1 MATSNTAVATQ
12 QATQQA
18 TGLKAFNQ
26 TLTSDKMGTYLS
38 QVLQE
43 RKNSFINN
51 IVALVGSN
59 TNLQKCNP
67 LTVIYAG
74 IKATAL
80 GLPLDPNLGQA
91 YVIPYGTNAQFQVGY
106 KGFIQLAIRSGQFKT
121 LNTIEVKEGELE
133 EFDLLSGELTFKAKP
148 NRHTLATIG
157 YVAFFELLN
166 GFRKSLYMTL
176 EEVLAHRNKFSKAH
190 ESYLKLKEKFDNGKL
205 RDEPKASTWDT
216 DFDAMA
222 KKTVLK
228 LLLNR
233 YAPMSIEMQNAVTA
247 DQAVFK
253 KDADSPEYVDN
264 PFAGTEEASYEE
276 VHEED
281 TPLAE
286 VVENL
291 KNLHTDDEV
300 TAYAKSVKCSDR
312 GFFEAVRH
320 RKNEIAQELNAHAN
334 EVMADWGA
342 TPEEGAKPANHYD
355 A

>member
-1 MATSNTAVATQ
+1 MATSNTAVSTQ
-12 QATQQA
+12 QATGQA

-26 TLTSDKMGTYLS
+26 TITSDRMGAYLT

-43 RKNSFINN
+43 RKNSFVNN
-51 IVALVGSN
+51 IVALVGSS
-59 TNLQKCNP
+59 TKLQKCDP
-67 LTVIYAG
+67 MTVIYAG

-91 YVIPYGTNAQFQVGY
+91 YVVPYGTNAQFQVGY

-133 EFDLLSGELTFKAKP
+133 KFDLLSGELTFKAKP

-157 YVAFFELLN
+157 YVSFFELLN

-176 EEVLAHRNKFSKAH
+176 EEVQAHRAKFSKAID
-190 ESYLKLKEKFDNGKL
+190 SPWN
-205 RDEPKASTWDT
+205 T

-222 KKTVLK
+222 KKTVIK

-233 YAPMSIEMQNAVTA
+233 YAPMSIEMQSAVTA

-253 KDADSPEYVDN
+253 KDADSPEYVDT

-276 VHEED
+276 VNEED

-320 RKNEIAQELNAHAN
+320 RKNEIAQELNAHAS

-342 TPEEGAKPANHYD
+342 SLEEKAKPTNHYD

>member
-43 RKNSFINN
+43 RKNSFVNN
-51 IVALVGSN
+51 LVALVGSN
-59 TNLQKCNP
+59 TMLQKCNP

-91 YVIPYGTNAQFQVGY
+91 YVIPYGTDAQFQVGY

-176 EEVLAHRNKFSKAH
+176 EEVQAHRAKFSKARK
-190 ESYLKLKEKFDNGKL
+190 S
-205 RDEPKASTWDT
+205 PWDT

-233 YAPMSIEMQNAVTA
+233 YAPMSIEMQSAVTA

-276 VHEED
+276 VNEEG

-320 RKNEIAQELNAHAN
+320 RKNEIAQEMNAHAE

-342 TPEEGAKPANHYD
+342 TPEEKAKPTNHYD

>member
-26 TLTSDKMGTYLS
+26 TITSDRMGAYLT

-43 RKNSFINN
+43 RKNSFVNN

-59 TNLQKCNP
+59 DKLQKCDP

-91 YVIPYGTNAQFQVGY
+91 YVIPYKQDAQFQVGY

-148 NRHTLATIG
+148 NRHTLPTTG

-176 EEVLAHRNKFSKAH
+176 EEVQAHRAKFSKAK
-190 ESYLKLKEKFDNGKL
+190 ESPWN
-205 RDEPKASTWDT
+205 T

-233 YAPMSIEMQNAVTA
+233 YAPMSIEMQSAVTS

-264 PFAGTEEASYEE
+264 PFAGTEANYEE
-276 VHEED
+276 VTEED

-300 TAYAKSVKCSDR
+300 TAYAKSVKCSDK

-320 RKNEIAQELNAHAN
+320 RKNEIAQELNAHAE

-342 TPEEGAKPANHYD
+342 SPEEKAKPTNHYD

>member
-12 QATQQA
+12 QATGQA
-18 TGLKAFNQ
+18 TGLKAFND
-26 TLTSDKMGTYLS
+26 TITSDRTGTYLT

-43 RKNSFINN
+43 RKNSFVSN

-59 TNLQKCNP
+59 DKLQKCDP

-91 YVIPYGTNAQFQVGY
+91 YIIPRRLKGVLSAQFQVGY

-176 EEVLAHRNKFSKAH
+176 EEVQVHRAKFSKAVE
-190 ESYLKLKEKFDNGKL
+190 ESPWN
-205 RDEPKASTWDT
+205 T

-233 YAPMSIEMQNAVTA
+233 YAPMSIEMQSAVTA

-276 VHEED
+276 VNEEE

-342 TPEEGAKPANHYD
+342 VPDEGAKPTNHYE